1 MPVITLANLKGG
13 VGKTTIAVN
22 LAACLT
28 EKKKTN
34 VTLIDADM
42 QGSATAWAREGRLP
56 MSVKTVPLER
66 GEAPAAWLRR
76 VDDESAA
83 SDYIVLDLP
92 PYLGSATSFAIAE
105 ADLVLIPIT
114 PSEAD
119 LEATAAVIALVR
131 EARRSRDDGGPRTF
145 LVPSKVD
152 RRTLVG
158 REIEAVLHDLGEPVA
173 PIISQRTAHVDA
185 YSARVWL
192 GAFAPA
198 SAGHREIQAL
208 TALVRKA
215 VR

>member
-22 LAACLT
+22 VAACLT
-28 EKKKTN
+28 ETRRTA

-56 MSVKTVPLER
+56 MPVRTVPLRR
-66 GEAPAAWLRR
+66 GEPPADWLRR
-76 VDDESAA
+76 VDEEAGA

-105 ADLVLIPIT
+105 ADLVLVPIT

-119 LEATAAVIALVR
+119 LEATTAVIALIR
-131 EARRSRDDGGPRTF
+131 EARGARGDGGPRAF

-158 REIEAVLHDLGEPVA
+158 REIEAVLHELGEPVA
-173 PIISQRTAHVDA
+173 PAISQRTAHVDA

-192 GAFAPA
+192 GAFAPS

-215 VR
+215 AR